1 MKFPHQYDR
10 LSVVREKRPVFRT
23 AVGSG
28 IIPTYTPHLEK
39 DGTLTLVQDGEHNL
53 YEEIQSHK
61 DSTDLQLIINRYM
74 NGDPTVLSRVQG
86 AYGDF
91 SEMPLSLHAAY
102 DLVRKAELDF
112 KKLPA
117 EIQASFD
124 NDPTKFIMSL
134 GSDEWMEKM
143 QISKVSESIA
153 PAANES
159 AARETAAR
167 ESAARGS
174 AARESAA
181 RESEVVQNG

>member
-10 LSVVREKRPVFRT
+10 LSVARDKRPVFKT

-39 DGTLTLVQDGEHNL
+39 DGTLTLVKDGEHNL

-61 DSTDLQLIINRYM
+61 DSTALQLIINRYM
-74 NGDPTVLSRVQG
+74 NGDPSVLSRVQG

-91 SEMPLSLHAAY
+91 SDMPQSMHEAY
-102 DLVRKAELDF
+102 DLMRKAEHDF

-124 NDPTKFIMSL
+124 NDPTKFIMSF
-134 GSDEWMEKM
+134 GSDEWLEKM
-143 QISKVSESIA
+143 QISKAPEPIA
-153 PAANES
+153 PVANV
-159 AARETAAR
+159 
-167 ESAARGS
+167 
-174 AARESAA
+174 
-181 RESEVVQNG
+181 SEVVQNG

>member
-10 LSVVREKRPVFRT
+10 LNVAREKRSVFKT
-23 AVGSG
+23 AVGSR

-39 DGTLTLVQDGEHNL
+39 DGTLTLVKDGEHNL

-74 NGDPTVLSRVQG
+74 NGDPTVLARVQG

-91 SEMPLSLHAAY
+91 SEMPQSMHEAY
-102 DLVRKAELDF
+102 DLMRKAEHDF

-134 GSDEWMEKM
+134 GSDEWLEKM
-143 QISKVSESIA
+143 QISKA
-153 PAANES
+153 PE
-159 AARETAAR
+159 RIVPVVE
-167 ESAARGS
+167 
-174 AARESAA
+174 
-181 RESEVVQNG
+181 ESEVVQNG

>member
-10 LSVVREKRPVFRT
+10 LSVAREKRPVFRT

-39 DGTLTLVQDGEHNL
+39 DGTLTLVKDGEHNL

-74 NGDPTVLSRVQG
+74 NGDPSALSRVQG

-91 SEMPLSLHAAY
+91 SEMPQSMHEAY
-102 DLVRKAELDF
+102 DLMRKAEHDF

-124 NDPTKFIMSL
+124 NDATKFIMSL
-134 GSDEWMEKM
+134 GSDEWLEKM
-143 QISKVSESIA
+143 QIPKAPEPIA
-153 PAANES
+153 PVAK
-159 AARETAAR
+159 
-167 ESAARGS
+167 
-174 AARESAA
+174 
-181 RESEVVQNG
+181 ESEVVQNG

>member
-10 LSVVREKRPVFRT
+10 LSVDRAKRPAFKT

-39 DGTLTLVQDGEHNL
+39 DGTLTLVKDGEHNL

-74 NGDPTVLSRVQG
+74 NGDPAALSRVQG

-91 SEMPLSLHAAY
+91 SQMPQSMHEAY
-102 DLVRKAELDF
+102 DLMRKAELDF

-134 GSDEWMEKM
+134 GSDEWLEKM
-143 QISKVSESIA
+143 QISNAAESID
-153 PAANES
+153 PVVK
-159 AARETAAR
+159 
-167 ESAARGS
+167 
-174 AARESAA
+174 
-181 RESEVVQNG
+181 ESEVVQNG

>member
-10 LSVVREKRPVFRT
+10 LSVAREKRSAFKT

-74 NGDPTVLSRVQG
+74 NGDPTVLARVQG
-86 AYGDF
+86 VYGDF
-91 SEMPLSLHAAY
+91 SQMPQSMHEAY
-102 DLVRKAELDF
+102 DLMRKAELDF

-134 GSDEWMEKM
+134 GSDEWLEKM
-143 QISKVSESIA
+143 QISKPADPIA
-153 PAANES
+153 PVAK
-159 AARETAAR
+159 
-167 ESAARGS
+167 
-174 AARESAA
+174 
-181 RESEVVQNG
+181 ESEVVQNG

>member
-10 LSVVREKRPVFRT
+10 LNVVREKRPAFRT

-28 IIPTYTPHLEK
+28 IIPTYIPHLEK
-39 DGTLTLVQDGEHNL
+39 DGTLTLVQDGEHDL

-91 SEMPLSLHAAY
+91 SEMPQSMHEAY
-102 DLVRKAELDF
+102 DLMRKAEHDF

-134 GSDEWMEKM
+134 GSDEWLEKM
-143 QISKVSESIA
+143 QISKVAEPIA
-153 PAANES
+153 PAVQED
-159 AARETAAR
+159 
-167 ESAARGS
+167 
-174 AARESAA
+174 
-181 RESEVVQNG
+181 EVVQNG

>member
-10 LSVVREKRPVFRT
+10 LSVAREKRSVFKT
-23 AVGSG
+23 AVGSR
-28 IIPTYTPHLEK
+28 IIPAYTPHLEK

-74 NGDPTVLSRVQG
+74 NGDPTVLARVQG

-91 SEMPLSLHAAY
+91 SEMPQSMHEAY
-102 DLVRKAELDF
+102 DLMRKAEHDF

-143 QISKVSESIA
+143 QISQVAEPIA
-153 PAANES
+153 PDVK
-159 AARETAAR
+159 
-167 ESAARGS
+167 
-174 AARESAA
+174 
-181 RESEVVQNG
+181 ESEVVQNG

>member
-10 LSVVREKRPVFRT
+10 LNVDRAKRPVFKT

-39 DGTLTLVQDGEHNL
+39 DGTFTLVKDGEHNL

-74 NGDPTVLSRVQG
+74 NGDPAALSRVQG

-91 SEMPLSLHAAY
+91 SQMPQSMHEAY
-102 DLVRKAELDF
+102 DLMRKAELDF
-112 KKLPA
+112 KKLPS

-134 GSDEWMEKM
+134 GSDEWLEKM
-143 QISKVSESIA
+143 QISNAAEPIA
-153 PAANES
+153 PVAK
-159 AARETAAR
+159 
-167 ESAARGS
+167 
-174 AARESAA
+174 
-181 RESEVVQNG
+181 ESEVVQNG